1 VGAVLVK
8 SSKQDALKHIGLNQ
22 GTWHT
27 FNIHNGLERA
37 VSAREI
43 KEIEILLNQAKRGDK
58 GIRIAVVELV

>member
-1 VGAVLVK
+1 MK

-37 VSAREI
+37 VSAKEI
-43 KEIEILLNQAKRGDK
+43 KDVETLLNQAKRGDR
-58 GIRIAVVELV
+58 GIRIAVVEMV

>member
-1 VGAVLVK
+1 MK

-37 VSAREI
+37 VSAKEI
-43 KEIEILLNQAKRGDK
+43 KEIETLLKQAQTGNK
-58 GIRIAVVELV
+58 AVRVAVLEM